1 MDHWGD
7 PWADNASDK
16 SPTKNAVTS
25 PLPPAF
31 TFAPVPL
38 NGFVDD
44 AGWGNNDD
52 DGFGDWATSP
62 RVGTGTAALTELT
75 EEEPS
80 AVDKKDQ
87 SSEGWGSP
95 LPEVNSSYAEERWSA
110 PASPAREHLE
120 TVDSELSD
128 TTTVA
133 QLNAPPEEETSQEST
148 HQSHPDVESSVRSS
162 SSPSEA
168 SRNELPVE
176 SPRTSIEDERI
187 SGSITEDATI
197 EEETAVFDKDLV
209 ATVADTVVE
218 PQRDE
223 DDESSSSE
231 VSAVQA
237 SESRSTSPVPTHSS
251 KDPEADEAPE
261 PVSQDVDTSIS
272 TLSSTQQTA
281 FACDTTLIAQLFPST
296 EESFEPSEASGDPIH
311 TTFARKAW
319 YRLTRKQTMREF
331 NHGDNDDNY
340 IRVNWTN
347 SHVRTEV
354 NKTVGRWAREDRIS
368 GNGPGA
374 RASFY
379 WDSPAPVE
387 TKTPFGHSRTQSSM
401 PTTKT
406 ALPVRQSL
414 PPLATGKPVAFDW
427 SSSASGDPWKLES
440 PAQRSTS
447 TPLTLKNPAVTK
459 VQRQEGRAAS
469 VDLTPRKADQSIH
482 KRTATVSHALPETT
496 AVPSHSSPISRPSA
510 KVSNSWADL
519 NFDTP
524 PVPATA
530 IADAPI
536 DDDDEW
542 GEMVQTPTFP
552 TSSILDPF
560 PEPASPSDS
569 ASAVLSKPSL
579 QKDHPVHTEPAET
592 MFALPI
598 VRLRSTIS
606 PTSAL
611 FKANTFVPLHAEEG
625 PIGPGMLKPAN
636 RSVHSTP
643 DKKPKNEV
651 PLSTSPEPATV
662 GDIPGSDAQLE
673 GLDESSAFATAE
685 PAALIVEA
693 EDPESLIASDNDP
706 SKAQEEAH
714 IKASTDSWADA
725 DFSFFESALPATAPQ
740 PSSQTHDPS
749 DPFSFFNTPAPTS
762 TPPPAKLFSR
772 SPPRDTT
779 PPAPQPLT
787 GATSSVQRRKAEE
800 DQIISSILS
809 GLPDLSYMLR

>member
-1 MDHWGD
+1 
-7 PWADNASDK
+7 
-16 SPTKNAVTS
+16 
-25 PLPPAF
+25 
-31 TFAPVPL
+31 
-38 NGFVDD
+38 VDD

-62 RVGTGTAALTELT
+62 RVGTGNAALT

-80 AVDKKDQ
+80 AVDKKEQ
-87 SSEGWGSP
+87 NSEGWGSP
-95 LPEVNSSYAEERWSA
+95 MPEVNSSYAEERWSA
-110 PASPAREHLE
+110 PASPAREQLE
-120 TVDSELSD
+120 TVDSEPSD

-133 QLNAPPEEETSQEST
+133 QLNALPEEDISQDST

-197 EEETAVFDKDLV
+197 EEETAVSDKDLV

-231 VSAVQA
+231 ISAVQFQQA
-237 SESRSTSPVPTHSS
+237 SESRSTSPLPTHSP
-251 KDPEADEAPE
+251 KDLESDETPE
-261 PVSQDVDTSIS
+261 PVTQDADTSIS
-272 TLSSTQQTA
+272 TASSTQQTA

-311 TTFARKAW
+311 TTSARKAW

-387 TKTPFGHSRTQSSM
+387 TKTPFSHSRTQSSM

-414 PPLATGKPVAFDW
+414 PPLATGKAVAFDW

-469 VDLTPRKADQSIH
+469 VDLTPRKAEQSIH

-496 AVPSHSSPISRPSA
+496 AVPSHSSPISPPSA
-510 KVSNSWADL
+510 EVSNSWADL

-530 IADAPI
+530 IAVAPI

-552 TSSILDPF
+552 TPSILDPF
-560 PEPASPSDS
+560 PEPAPPSDS
-569 ASAVLSKPSL
+569 APAVLSKSSL
-579 QKDHPVHTEPAET
+579 QKDNSAYTEPAET
-592 MFALPI
+592 MFASPI

-643 DKKPKNEV
+643 DRKLKNEV

-662 GDIPGSDAQLE
+662 GDPPGSDAQLE
-673 GLDESSAFATAE
+673 GLNESSTFTTVE

-693 EDPESLIASDNDP
+693 EEPKSLITSENDS
-706 SKAQEEAH
+706 SKAQEDAP
-714 IKASTDSWADA
+714 IQASTDSWADA

-740 PSSQTHDPS
+740 PPSQTHDPS
-749 DPFSFFNTPAPTS
+749 DPFPFFNTPAPTS
-762 TPPPAKLFSR
+762 TPSPAKLFLR

-779 PPAPQPLT
+779 PPVPQPLT

-800 DQIISSILS
+800 DEIISSILS